1 MILRRS
7 KIKQQLRSIAL
18 LVFLLLPIFSTAF
31 QKSYKQNP
39 QLKVYDSL
47 ISRYR
52 YFKPDSALYFMN
64 QGLELAS
71 KLNDDNGKAMMLNQW
86 GMIYDNKGNYQESRK
101 KYLQALK
108 IYQKTGYVKGISA
121 VNIRLGVVENRKG
134 NHDKAI
140 AYFLKALAI
149 GEKNN
154 YAYGIM
160 EANLTVAEGYLGQ
173 KNYPIALKYLKKAEF
188 ISDTIPFSNLN
199 LNIYNVFGVIYRDIK
214 SYDLAEY
221 YLKKGIALSNNIKYQ
236 GLNITLTN
244 NLASVYAR
252 TGKKQQAIALQKEA
266 LKKAKEIQN
275 FLRETEVLLGLAEN
289 YKDTDNKKALAY
301 YKDALV
307 LTRKNNAYKRQ
318 VEILNQMVILY
329 RKEGNY
335 KEALTLKEEEKNLAD
350 SFLYKDIDS
359 RISDLQAQYELAKS
373 QARVKELQ
381 YSNTQQN
388 LRSTIILSVAVF
400 VMIILVFMVFNN
412 RRNRKFN
419 QLLSKANQEL
429 KESNSVKD
437 KLFSVLAHDL
447 RGPFAAI
454 INLLSMVKDG
464 YLDEREKNE
473 LIDKITQNS
482 TTYLDTLNDLVKWGE
497 TQIKGLRINPQTIA
511 LAQEVELNKEFL
523 SVLIEDKH
531 ISFSNKISPD
541 IAVLADKAHFDLII
555 RNLVSNAVK
564 FTNVGGS
571 IKIFAEEEDKEI
583 RITVKDSG
591 IGMSEEKQSRI
602 FNFENISLAG
612 TGNEKGNSLGLILC
626 KEYVLANKGT
636 ISVKSKKGE
645 GSEFSF
651 TLPKA

>member
-86 GMIYDNKGNYQESRK
+86 GMIYDNKGQYQESRK
-101 KYLQALK
+101 KYLDALAL
-108 IYQKTGYVKGISA
+108 YQKTGNIKGISA
-121 VNIRLGVVENRKG
+121 VTIRLGVVENRKG

-140 AYFLKALAI
+140 AYFLKSLAI
-149 GEKNN
+149 SEKNN

-160 EANLTVAEGYLGQ
+160 ESNLTVAEGYLGQ
-173 KNYPIALKYLKKAEF
+173 KNYAVALKYLKKAEF

-199 LNIYNVFGVIYRDIK
+199 LNIYNNFGVIYRDIK
-214 SYDLAEY
+214 RYDLAEL

-252 TGKKQQAIALQKEA
+252 IGKKPEAISLQKKA
-266 LKKAKEIQN
+266 LKKAQEIQN

-289 YKDTDNKKALAY
+289 YKDTDTKKALAY
-301 YKDALV
+301 YKDALA
-307 LTRKNNAYKRQ
+307 LNKKNQVYKRQ

-335 KEALTLKEEEKNLAD
+335 KDALTLKEEEKNLAD
-350 SFLYKDIDS
+350 SFLYKDINS
-359 RISDLQAQYELAKS
+359 RISDLQAEYELAKS

-400 VMIILVFMVFNN
+400 VMIILVFIVFNN
-412 RRNRKFN
+412 RRNRQFN

-454 INLLSMVKDG
+454 INLLGMVKAG
-464 YLDEREKNE
+464 YLDEQEKAE

-482 TTYLDTLNDLVKWGE
+482 TAYLDTLNDLVKWGE
-497 TQIKGLRINPQTIA
+497 TQIKGLRINPQTISISK
-511 LAQEVELNKEFL
+511 EIDLNKDFL
-523 SVLIEDKH
+523 NVLLEDKKL
-531 ISFSNKISPD
+531 SFSNEVPTD
-541 IAVLADKAHFDLII
+541 IKVVVDKAHLDFII
-555 RNLVSNAVK
+555 RNLISNSIK
-564 FTNVGGS
+564 FTNAGGS
-571 IKIFAEEEDKEI
+571 IKIFAEEEKEMI
-583 RITVKDSG
+583 KITVKDTG
-591 IGMSEEKQSRI
+591 IGMSAEKQSRI

-636 ISVKSKKGE
+636 ISVKSQKGV

-651 TLPKA
+651 TLPRG

>member
-1 MILRRS
+1 MILRGP
-7 KIKQQLRSIAL
+7 KIKQLLRSIAL
-18 LVFLLLPIFSTAF
+18 LVFLLLPIFGAAF
-31 QKSYKQNP
+31 QKAYRLNP

-47 ISRYR
+47 VSRYR

-64 QGLELAS
+64 QGLELAT
-71 KLNDDNGKAMMLNQW
+71 KLNDANGKAVMLNQW
-86 GMIYDNKGNYQESRK
+86 GMIYDNKGNYQESRE

-149 GEKNN
+149 SEKNN

-160 EANLTVAEGYLGQ
+160 EANLTVAEGFLGQ

-199 LNIYNVFGVIYRDIK
+199 LNIYNNFGVIYRDIK
-214 SYDLAEY
+214 KYDLAEY
-221 YLKKGIALSNNIKYQ
+221 YLKKGIALSSNIKYQ

-275 FLRETEVLLGLAEN
+275 FLREIEVLLGLAEN
-289 YKDTDNKKALAY
+289 YKDTDSKKALAY
-301 YKDALV
+301 YKDALN

-497 TQIKGLRINPQTIA
+497 TQIKGLRINPQPIA

-523 SVLIEDKH
+523 SVLIEDKN
-531 ISFSNKISPD
+531 ISFSNEILPHV
-541 IAVLADKAHFDLII
+541 AVLADKAHFDLII
-555 RNLVSNAVK
+555 RNLLSNAVK
-564 FTNVGGS
+564 FTNTGGS
-571 IKIFAEEEDKEI
+571 IKVFAEDESQYI
-583 RITVKDSG
+583 RITVKDTG
-591 IGMSEEKQSRI
+591 IGMSADKQSRI

>member
-1 MILRRS
+1 MLIP
-7 KIKQQLRSIAL
+7 
-18 LVFLLLPIFSTAF
+18 FFSAAF
-31 QKSYKQNP
+31 QKVPKINP
-39 QLKVYDSL
+39 QLRLYDSL
-47 ISRYR
+47 VSRYR

-64 QGLELAS
+64 RGLELATR
-71 KLNDDNGKAMMLNQW
+71 LNDDNGKAMMLNQW
-86 GMIYDNKGNYQESRK
+86 GMIYDNKGQYQESKK
-101 KYLQALK
+101 KYLEALDL
-108 IYQKTGYVKGISA
+108 YQKTGNVKGISA
-121 VNIRLGVVENRKG
+121 VTIRLGVVENRKG
-134 NHDKAI
+134 NYDKAI
-140 AYFLKALAI
+140 EYFLKSLAI
-149 GEKNN
+149 SEKNN

-160 EANLTVAEGYLGQ
+160 ESNLTVAEGYLGQ
-173 KNYPIALKYLKKAEF
+173 KNYPVALKYLKKAEF
-188 ISDTIPFSNLN
+188 ISDTIPFSSLN
-199 LNIYNVFGVIYRDIK
+199 LNIYNNFGVIYRDIK
-214 SYDLAEY
+214 QYDLAEEY
-221 YLKKGIALSNNIKYQ
+221 FKKGIALSNNIKYQ

-252 TGKKQQAIALQKEA
+252 IGKKKEAIALQKEA
-266 LKKAKEIQN
+266 LKKAREIQN

-289 YKDTDNKKALAY
+289 YKDTDGKQALAY
-301 YKDALV
+301 YKDALE
-307 LTRKNNAYKRQ
+307 LTRKNNVYKRQ
-318 VEILNQMVILY
+318 IEILNQMVILY

-335 KEALTLKEEEKNLAD
+335 KEALNLKEEEKNLAD
-350 SFLYKDIDS
+350 SFLYKDINS

-373 QARVKELQ
+373 QAHVKELQ
-381 YSNTQQN
+381 YTNTQQN
-388 LRSTIILSVAVF
+388 LRSTIILSVAVL
-400 VMIILVFMVFNN
+400 VIIILIFMGINN
-412 RRNRKFN
+412 RRNKNFN

-429 KESNSVKD
+429 KESNTVKD

-464 YLDEREKNE
+464 YLDEEEKNE

-482 TTYLDTLNDLVKWGE
+482 TAYLDTLNDLVKWGE

-511 LAQEVELNKEFL
+511 VAKEIELNREFL
-523 SVLIEDKH
+523 SVLIEEKN
-531 ISFSNKISPD
+531 ISFSNEIPSHVS
-541 IAVLADKAHFDLII
+541 VLADKAHFDLIV

-564 FTNVGGS
+564 FTNPGGS
-571 IKIFAEEEDKEI
+571 IKVFAEEENPYI
-583 RITVKDSG
+583 RITVKDTG
-591 IGMSEEKQSRI
+591 IGMSAEKQNSI

>member
-1 MILRRS
+1 MILRGP
-7 KIKQQLRSIAL
+7 KIKQPLRSIAL
-18 LVFLLLPIFSTAF
+18 LVFLLLPIFGVAF
-31 QKSYKQNP
+31 QKAYQLNP
-39 QLKVYDSL
+39 QLKLYDSL
-47 ISRYR
+47 VSRYR

-64 QGLELAS
+64 QGLELAT

-101 KYLQALK
+101 KYLQALE

-149 GEKNN
+149 SEKNN

-199 LNIYNVFGVIYRDIK
+199 LNIYNNFGVIYRDIK
-214 SYDLAEY
+214 RYDLAEY
-221 YLKKGIALSNNIKYQ
+221 YLKKGIALSNSIKYQ

-252 TGKKQQAIALQKEA
+252 IGKKQQAIALQKEA

-289 YKDTDNKKALAY
+289 YKDTDSKKALAY
-301 YKDALV
+301 YKDALN

-318 VEILNQMVILY
+318 VEILNQMVIIY
-329 RKEGNY
+329 RNEGNY

-359 RISDLQAQYELAKS
+359 RISDLQAEYELAKS
-373 QARVKELQ
+373 QTRVKELQ

-388 LRSTIILSVAVF
+388 LRSTIILSMAVF
-400 VMIILVFMVFNN
+400 VMIILVFMVINN

-454 INLLSMVKDG
+454 INLLGMVKDG
-464 YLDEREKNE
+464 YLEEREKNE

-497 TQIKGLRINPQTIA
+497 TQIKGLRINPQPIA

-531 ISFSNKISPD
+531 ISFSNKISPH

-571 IKIFAEEEDKEI
+571 IKVFAEEEDKEI
-583 RITVKDSG
+583 RITVKDTG
-591 IGMSEEKQSRI
+591 IGMSADKQSRI

>member
-1 MILRRS
+1 MILTAS
-7 KIKQQLRSIAL
+7 IIKKYIKGITLIA
-18 LVFLLLPIFSTAF
+18 FTLLPLFGVAF
-31 QKSYKQNP
+31 QKYYKPNP
-39 QLKVYDSL
+39 QLKLYDSL
-47 ISRYR
+47 VSRYR
-52 YFKPDSALYFMN
+52 YFKPESALYFMN
-64 QGLELAS
+64 QGLALAN
-71 KLNDDNGKAMMLNQW
+71 KLRDDNGKAMMLNQW
-86 GMIYDNKGNYQESRK
+86 GMIYDNKGQYQESKK
-101 KYLQALK
+101 KYLQALDL
-108 IYQKTGYVKGISA
+108 YQKTGNVKGISA
-121 VNIRLGVVENRKG
+121 VTIRLGVVENRKG

-140 AYFLKALAI
+140 EYFLKSLAI
-149 GEKNN
+149 SEQNN

-160 EANLTVAEGYLGQ
+160 ESNLTVAEGYLGQ
-173 KNYPIALKYLKKAEF
+173 KNYPVALKYLKKAEF
-188 ISDTIPFSNLN
+188 ISDTIPFSSLN
-199 LNIYNVFGVIYRDIK
+199 LNIYNSFGVIYRDINR
-214 SYDLAEY
+214 YDLAEY
-221 YLKKGIALSNNIKYQ
+221 YLKKGIALSNNLKYQ

-252 TGKKQQAIALQKEA
+252 IGKKKEAIVLQKEA
-266 LKKAKEIQN
+266 LKKAREIQN

-289 YKDTDNKKALAY
+289 YKDTDSKRALAY
-301 YKDALV
+301 FKDALK
-307 LTRKNNAYKRQ
+307 LTRRNDAYKRQ
-318 VEILNQMVILY
+318 IEILNQMVVLY

-335 KEALTLKEEEKNLAD
+335 KEALQLKEEEKNLAD
-350 SFLYKDIDS
+350 SFVYKDINS
-359 RISDLQAQYELAKS
+359 RISDLQAEYELAKS

-388 LRSTIILSVAVF
+388 LRGTIILSIAIL

-412 RRNRKFN
+412 RKNRRFN

-454 INLLSMVKDG
+454 INLLNMAKDG
-464 YLDEREKNE
+464 YLEEQEKNE

-482 TTYLDTLNDLVKWGE
+482 TSYLDTLNDLVKWGE
-497 TQIKGLRINPQTIA
+497 TQIKGLRINPQTIVVA
-511 LAQEVELNKEFL
+511 KEIELNREFL
-523 SVLIEDKH
+523 SVLIEDKK
-531 ISFSNKISPD
+531 ISFSNEVQPHVS
-541 IAVLADKAHFDLII
+541 VLADKAHFDFII

-571 IKIFAEEEDKEI
+571 IKIFAEEKNQKI
-583 RITVKDSG
+583 RITVKDTG
-591 IGMSEEKQSRI
+591 IGMSAEKQSRI

-612 TGNEKGNSLGLILC
+612 TDNEAGNSLGLILC

-636 ISVKSKKGE
+636 MSVKSKKGE

>member
-1 MILRRS
+1 MILRGFN
-7 KIKQQLRSIAL
+7 IKQQLKSITL
-18 LVFLLLPIFSTAF
+18 LVFLLLPIITIAF
-31 QKSYKQNP
+31 QKSYQLNP
-39 QLKVYDSL
+39 QLKLYDSL
-47 ISRYR
+47 VSRYR

-64 QGLELAS
+64 QGLELATR
-71 KLNDDNGKAMMLNQW
+71 LNDDNGKAMMLNQW

-101 KYLQALK
+101 KYLQALE
-108 IYQKTGYVKGISA
+108 IYQRTGYVKGISA
-121 VNIRLGVVENRKG
+121 VTIRLGVVENRKG

-140 AYFLKALAI
+140 EYFLKSLAI
-149 GEKNN
+149 SEKNN

-160 EANLTVAEGYLGQ
+160 ESNLTVAEGYLGQ
-173 KNYPIALKYLKKAEF
+173 KNYAVALKYLKKAEF

-199 LNIYNVFGVIYRDIK
+199 LNIYNNFGVIYRDIK
-214 SYDLAEY
+214 KYDLAEY
-221 YLKKGIALSNNIKYQ
+221 YLKKGVALSNNIKYQ

-252 TGKKQQAIALQKEA
+252 TGKKKEAIALQKEA

-289 YKDTDNKKALAY
+289 YKETDSRKALGY
-301 YKDALV
+301 YKNALE

-350 SFLYKDIDS
+350 SFLYKDINS
-359 RISDLQAQYELAKS
+359 RISDLQAEYELAKS

-429 KESNSVKD
+429 KESNTVKD

-464 YLDEREKNE
+464 YLDEEEKND

-482 TTYLDTLNDLVKWGE
+482 TAYLDTLNDLVKWGE

-511 LAQEVELNKEFL
+511 VAKEIELNREFL
-523 SVLIEDKH
+523 SVLIEDKN
-531 ISFSNKISPD
+531 ISFSNEILPHV
-541 IAVLADKAHFDLII
+541 AVLADKAHFDLII
-555 RNLVSNAVK
+555 RNLISNAVK
-564 FTNVGGS
+564 FTNTGGS
-571 IKIFAEEEDKEI
+571 IKVFAEDESQYI

-591 IGMSEEKQSRI
+591 IGMSAEKQSRI

>member
-1 MILRRS
+1 MILRGFN
-7 KIKQQLRSIAL
+7 IKQQLRSITL
-18 LVFLLLPIFSTAF
+18 LVFLLLPIITIAF
-31 QKSYKQNP
+31 QKSYQLNP
-39 QLKVYDSL
+39 QLKLYDSL
-47 ISRYR
+47 VSRYR

-64 QGLELAS
+64 QGLELATR
-71 KLNDDNGKAMMLNQW
+71 LNDDNGKAMMLNQW

-101 KYLQALK
+101 KYLQALE
-108 IYQKTGYVKGISA
+108 IYQRTGYVKGISA
-121 VNIRLGVVENRKG
+121 VTIRLGVVENRKG

-140 AYFLKALAI
+140 EYFLKSLAI
-149 GEKNN
+149 SEKNN

-160 EANLTVAEGYLGQ
+160 ESNLTVAEGYLGQ
-173 KNYPIALKYLKKAEF
+173 KNYAVALKYLKKAEF

-199 LNIYNVFGVIYRDIK
+199 LNIYNNFGVIYRDIK
-214 SYDLAEY
+214 KYDLAEY
-221 YLKKGIALSNNIKYQ
+221 YLKKGVALSNNIKYQ

-252 TGKKQQAIALQKEA
+252 TGKKKEAIALQKEA

-289 YKDTDNKKALAY
+289 YKETDSRKALGY
-301 YKDALV
+301 YKNALE

-335 KEALTLKEEEKNLAD
+335 KEALTLIEEEKNLAD
-350 SFLYKDIDS
+350 SFLYKDINS
-359 RISDLQAQYELAKS
+359 RISDLQAEYELAKS

-381 YSNTQQN
+381 YSNTQQK

-429 KESNSVKD
+429 KESNTVKD

-464 YLDEREKNE
+464 YLDEEEKND

-482 TTYLDTLNDLVKWGE
+482 TAYLDTLNDLVKWGE

-511 LAQEVELNKEFL
+511 VAKEIELNREFL
-523 SVLIEDKH
+523 SVLIEDKN
-531 ISFSNKISPD
+531 ISFSNEILPHV
-541 IAVLADKAHFDLII
+541 AVLADKAHFDLII
-555 RNLVSNAVK
+555 RNLISNAVK
-564 FTNVGGS
+564 FTNTGGS
-571 IKIFAEEEDKEI
+571 IKVFAEDESQYI

-591 IGMSEEKQSRI
+591 IGMSAEKQSRI

>member
-86 GMIYDNKGNYQESRK
+86 GMIYDNKGQYQESRK
-101 KYLQALK
+101 KYLDALAL
-108 IYQKTGYVKGISA
+108 YQKTGNIKGISA
-121 VNIRLGVVENRKG
+121 VTIRLGVVENRKG

-140 AYFLKALAI
+140 AYFLKSLAI
-149 GEKNN
+149 SEKNN

-160 EANLTVAEGYLGQ
+160 ESNLTVAEGYLGQ
-173 KNYPIALKYLKKAEF
+173 KNYAVALKYLKKAEF

-199 LNIYNVFGVIYRDIK
+199 LNIYNNFGVIYRDIK
-214 SYDLAEY
+214 RYDLAEL

-252 TGKKQQAIALQKEA
+252 IGKKPEAISLQKKA
-266 LKKAKEIQN
+266 LKKAQEIQN

-289 YKDTDNKKALAY
+289 YKDTDTKKALAY
-301 YKDALV
+301 YKDALA
-307 LTRKNNAYKRQ
+307 LNKKNQVYKRQ

-335 KEALTLKEEEKNLAD
+335 KDALTLKEEEKNLAD
-350 SFLYKDIDS
+350 SFLYKDINS
-359 RISDLQAQYELAKS
+359 RISDLQAEYELAKS

-412 RRNRKFN
+412 RRNRQFN

-454 INLLSMVKDG
+454 INLLSMVKEG
-464 YLDEREKNE
+464 YLDEDEKIE

-482 TTYLDTLNDLVKWGE
+482 TAYLDTLNDLVKWGE
-497 TQIKGLRINPQTIA
+497 TQIKGLRINPQNIA
-511 LAQEVELNKEFL
+511 VAKEIELNKDFL
-523 SVLIEDKH
+523 TVLLEEKKL
-531 ISFSNKISPD
+531 SFSNQVPATIN
-541 IAVLADKAHFDLII
+541 VVADKAHLDFIL
-555 RNLVSNAVK
+555 RNLISNSIK
-564 FTNVGGS
+564 FTKPGGS

-583 RITVKDSG
+583 RITVKDTG
-591 IGMSEEKQSRI
+591 IGMSDEKQSRI

>member
-31 QKSYKQNP
+31 QKSYQLNP
-39 QLKVYDSL
+39 QLKLYDSL
-47 ISRYR
+47 VSRYR

-64 QGLELAS
+64 QGLELATR
-71 KLNDDNGKAMMLNQW
+71 LNDDNGKAMMLNQW

-101 KYLQALK
+101 KYLQALE
-108 IYQKTGYVKGISA
+108 IYQRTGYVKGISA
-121 VNIRLGVVENRKG
+121 VTIRLGVVENRKG

-140 AYFLKALAI
+140 EYFLKSLAI
-149 GEKNN
+149 SEKNN

-160 EANLTVAEGYLGQ
+160 ESNLTVAEGYLGQ
-173 KNYPIALKYLKKAEF
+173 KNYAVALKYLKKAEF

-199 LNIYNVFGVIYRDIK
+199 LNIYNNFGVIYRDIK
-214 SYDLAEY
+214 KYDLAEY
-221 YLKKGIALSNNIKYQ
+221 YLKKGVALSNNIKYQ

-252 TGKKQQAIALQKEA
+252 TGKKKEAIALQKEA

-289 YKDTDNKKALAY
+289 YKETDSRKALGY
-301 YKDALV
+301 YKNALE

-350 SFLYKDIDS
+350 SFLYKDINS
-359 RISDLQAQYELAKS
+359 RISDLQAEYELAKS

-429 KESNSVKD
+429 KESNTVKD

-464 YLDEREKNE
+464 YLDEEEKND

-482 TTYLDTLNDLVKWGE
+482 TAYLDTLNDLVKWGE

-511 LAQEVELNKEFL
+511 VAKEIELNREFL
-523 SVLIEDKH
+523 SVLIEDKN
-531 ISFSNKISPD
+531 ISFSNEILPHV
-541 IAVLADKAHFDLII
+541 AVLADKAHFDLII
-555 RNLVSNAVK
+555 RNLISNAVK
-564 FTNVGGS
+564 FTNTGGS
-571 IKIFAEEEDKEI
+571 IKVFAEDESQYI

-591 IGMSEEKQSRI
+591 IGMSAEKQSRI